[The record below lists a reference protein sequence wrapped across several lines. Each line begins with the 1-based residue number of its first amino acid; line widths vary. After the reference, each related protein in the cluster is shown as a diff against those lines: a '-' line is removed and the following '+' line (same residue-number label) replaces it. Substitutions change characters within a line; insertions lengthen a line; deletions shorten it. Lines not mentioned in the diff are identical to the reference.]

1 MQSTLNYDCK
11 SCSDSDK
18 EVRGCSMKA
27 SVVIM
32 AHGVK
37 GYATRCPVI
46 DTAEVHSYFQVFHY
60 WEQGQYP
67 NSGTWADQPNRLVE
81 SMEIIR
87 GLTKNA
93 NTA

>member
-1 MQSTLNYDCK
+1 
-11 SCSDSDK
+11 
-18 EVRGCSMKA
+18 MKA